1 FRKVFRR
8 LFEEVVRQCVEKGLV
23 SSRLVVTDSTHMADL
38 GTLSQTLLRGSG
50 ARLVSSA
57 GSVGSQLV
65 NVLRSNTFCHMADAH
80 PQEPA
85 RGAITLPAKPCGNVQ
100 ITEFINNPQ

>member
-1 FRKVFRR
+1 
-8 LFEEVVRQCVEKGLV
+8 
-23 SSRLVVTDSTHMADL
+23 MADL

-80 PQEPA
+80 PQTPQA
-85 RGAITLPAKPCGNVQ
+85 LLKKGLDPKTNRTHVCLYHGAFSPVPHVGAFYILLFFEKFEKKCCNIEKDV
-100 ITEFINNPQ
+100 I